1 MSKSYIKCSECNT
14 FNLNQEYCSNCGALL
29 DLVLKRRL
37 KRRLETEK
45 KLQEKN
51 NQNESVNKGS
61 NRFEVFFDKG
71 LEHSN
76 IIIRSI
82 FKAVYSIWLFFAVII
97 GGLIALVT
105 ATVVG

>member
-14 FNLNQEYCSNCGALL
+14 FNLNNEHCSSCGAIL

-37 KRRLETEK
+37 ETHK
-45 KLQEKN
+45 KLQERLEEK
-51 NQNESVNKGS
+51 EKTKKVINK
-61 NRFEVFFDKG
+61 FEVFFDKG

-76 IIIRSI
+76 IIIRLL

-105 ATVVG
+105 ATVAG

>member
-14 FNLNQEYCSNCGALL
+14 FNLNKEYCSNCGALL

-37 KRRLETEK
+37 ETEK
-45 KLQEKN
+45 KIQE
-51 NQNESVNKGS
+51 ESLNKGA

-76 IIIRSI
+76 IIIRTI
-82 FKAVYSIWLFFAVII
+82 FKVIYSIWLFFAVII

-105 ATVVG
+105 ATVAG

>member
-1 MSKSYIKCSECNT
+1 MNKSYIKCSECNT
-14 FNLNQEYCSNCGALL
+14 FNLNQEYCTNCGALL
-29 DLVLKRRL
+29 DLVL

-51 NQNESVNKGS
+51 NQNESANKVT

-82 FKAVYSIWLFFAVII
+82 FKVVYSIWLFFAVII

-105 ATVVG
+105 ATVAG

>member
-14 FNLNQEYCSNCGALL
+14 FNLNNEYCSDCGALL
-29 DLVLKRRL
+29 DLVLKRRM
-37 KRRLETEK
+37 ETQKKIQEK
-45 KLQEKN
+45 KDQKEIAN
-51 NQNESVNKGS
+51 NGINK
-61 NRFEVFFDKG
+61 FEVFFDKG

-82 FKAVYSIWLFFAVII
+82 FKVVYSIWLFFAVII

-105 ATVVG
+105 ATVAG

>member
-37 KRRLETEK
+37 ETEK
-45 KLQEKN
+45 KLEEKKDK
-51 NQNESVNKGS
+51 NESANKGT

-82 FKAVYSIWLFFAVII
+82 FKVVYSIWLFFAVII

-105 ATVVG
+105 ATVAG

>member
-14 FNLNQEYCSNCGALL
+14 FNLNNEYCSDCGALL
-29 DLVLKRRL
+29 DLVLKRRM
-37 KRRLETEK
+37 ETQKKIQEK
-45 KLQEKN
+45 KDQKEIAN
-51 NQNESVNKGS
+51 NGVNK
-61 NRFEVFFDKG
+61 FEVFFDKG

-82 FKAVYSIWLFFAVII
+82 FKVVYSIWLFFAVII

-105 ATVVG
+105 SAVAG

>member
-14 FNLNQEYCSNCGALL
+14 FNLNNEYCSDCGALL
-29 DLVLKRRL
+29 DLVLKRRMETQ
-37 KRRLETEK
+37 KRIQEK
-45 KLQEKN
+45 KDQKEIAN
-51 NQNESVNKGS
+51 NGVNK
-61 NRFEVFFDKG
+61 FEVFFDKG

-82 FKAVYSIWLFFAVII
+82 FKVVYSIWLFFAVII

-105 ATVVG
+105 ATVAG

>member
-37 KRRLETEK
+37 ETEK

-51 NQNESVNKGS
+51 NQKESINNGP

-105 ATVVG
+105 ATVAG

>member
-14 FNLNQEYCSNCGALL
+14 FNLNKEYCSNCGALL

-37 KRRLETEK
+37 ETEK
-45 KLQEKN
+45 KIQEKN
-51 NQNESVNKGS
+51 NQEESLNKGP
-61 NRFEVFFDKG
+61 NRFEVFFDRG

-76 IIIRSI
+76 IIIRTI
-82 FKAVYSIWLFFAVII
+82 FKVIYSIWLFFAVII

-105 ATVVG
+105 ATVAG

>member
-14 FNLNQEYCSNCGALL
+14 FNLNKEYCSNCGALL

-37 KRRLETEK
+37 ETEK
-45 KLQEKN
+45 KIQE
-51 NQNESVNKGS
+51 ESLNKGA

-76 IIIRSI
+76 IIIRSL
-82 FKAVYSIWLFFAVII
+82 FKVVYYIWLFFAVII

-105 ATVVG
+105 SAVAG

>member
-14 FNLNQEYCSNCGALL
+14 FNLNKVYCSNCGNLL
-29 DLVLKRRL
+29 DLVL

-45 KLQEKN
+45 KLQEKKD
-51 NQNESVNKGS
+51 QKDVLNKGA
-61 NRFEVFFDKG
+61 NKFEVFFDKG

-76 IIIRSI
+76 IIIRSL
-82 FKAVYSIWLFFAVII
+82 FKVVYSIWLFFALII

-105 ATVVG
+105 ATVAG

>member
-14 FNLNQEYCSNCGALL
+14 FNLNQEYCTNCGALL

-37 KRRLETEK
+37 ETEK
-45 KLQEKN
+45 KLEEKKDK
-51 NQNESVNKGS
+51 NESANKGT

-105 ATVVG
+105 ATVAG